1 MNIYIKVKRKILEAY
16 FRLKNKNSNVT
27 IISQNCIGGV
37 IYHTLKME
45 FNSPTINMFIE
56 DENFLKL
63 VNNLQWYVDQ
73 RACAITDKYID
84 PIDPSVIYPKIRV
97 GDIEICCLH
106 YETCKDAIEAWERR
120 KKRINFDNIVV
131 IGNSW
136 NMHNSEQLIQQLLEC
151 CYKTVVFSTEK
162 FNDDRVI
169 LLDEEI
175 WRLDARGILRPNITD
190 FIPNSAYRYFEKK
203 WDFISWLNS

>member
-190 FIPNSAYRYFEKK
+190 FIPNSAYRYFEKNGIL
-203 WDFISWLNS
+203 FLG